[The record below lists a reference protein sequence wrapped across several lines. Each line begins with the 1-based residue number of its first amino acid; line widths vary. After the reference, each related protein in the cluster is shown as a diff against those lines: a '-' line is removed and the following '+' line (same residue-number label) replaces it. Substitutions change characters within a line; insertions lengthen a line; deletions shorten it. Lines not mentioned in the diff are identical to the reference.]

1 MKKLKKVLSITLV
14 FILLSG
20 ICGCAEKQTPSN
32 MVKNYLEE
40 VKKGENADF
49 SKLLNE
55 NLEKED
61 GKAEEDKTKLDESEK
76 KMINSMN
83 KLTYKINSENIDGD
97 SAVVN
102 VTATAPDLAAV
113 IGEFLPKAIS
123 VAFSSAFS
131 ENNASD
137 EENKKVFDNIL
148 SECLD
153 NVTLTE
159 RTQDIHLEKVDEEWK
174 ITDGNEMAKLLANI
188 DPSMFNLQK

>member
-1 MKKLKKVLSITLV
+1 MKKFKKVLSMTLV

-20 ICGCAEKQTPSN
+20 VCGCAEKQTPSN

-40 VKKGENADF
+40 VKKGENVNF

-61 GKAEEDKTKLDESEK
+61 GKAAEDKANLDESEK
-76 KMINSMN
+76 KMINSMK

-113 IGEFLPKAIS
+113 IGEFFQKAIS
-123 VAFSSAFS
+123 VAFSG
-131 ENNASD
+131 NNASD
-137 EENKKVFDNIL
+137 EENKKMFDNIL

-153 NVTLTE
+153 NVALTE

-174 ITDGNEMAKLLANI
+174 ITDGNEMVKLLANI
-188 DPSMFNLQK
+188 DPSMFDLQK